1 MKTLKAICLLLLLVK
16 FSLAQTMD
24 DKHKFKKISGCYGST
39 TEGIC
44 LFDDGKFLLY
54 GYATAVFGKYSF
66 EKDYMSF
73 VPDVPPLFEVYATT
87 NKNIGDSTRANF
99 RGFDR
104 GRNTFVK
111 FGDRDVAR
119 VFNIDANC
127 FDSPFVYQTTK
138 LKGKTILSNYVEAN
152 FSSDDKIGVSWEY
165 DLPTTYNDFI
175 FIYNAPSRYEEKFEA
190 IIEQTKEGDILRT
203 SSYAREKGF
212 AKRTIDPND
221 KNWEEMLDFKKQYDS
236 NRAITDEVIYANKH
250 YSAFSAP
257 KEDYVFDNK
266 TNQFVSKTA
275 NENEAYYLH
284 NQYNDGRYLRKYVKI
299 EPQLKTGFNPNSVK
313 ISPTTIFYTVCGEGS
328 RNSYHYNGYTKVET
342 AKTSA
347 VEVAPMLQTIPNI
360 VVEKPA
366 ETMLSDGFYLIKPNS
381 KDSIA
386 SSVPLFK
393 QSDIKSIA
401 ETKAKN
407 EVSILL
413 TDSGLNKLKR
423 SDATSADKIFLML
436 DGKKI
441 AEANFK
447 IIDQSLLLL
456 GDFTT
461 KEIQEFINQFKK

>member
-44 LFDDGKFLLY
+44 LFEDGKFLLY

-87 NKNIGDSTRANF
+87 NKHIGDSTRANF

-104 GRNTFVK
+104 GQNTFVK

-119 VFNIDANC
+119 VFNKDANC

-138 LKGKTILSNYVEAN
+138 LKGKIILSNYVKAN

-165 DLPTTYNDFI
+165 ELPTTYNDFI

-203 SSYAREKGF
+203 SNYAREKGF
-212 AKRTIDPND
+212 AKRAFDPDD
-221 KNWEEMLDFKKQYDS
+221 KNWEDMLGFKKQYD
-236 NRAITDEVIYANKH
+236 NNKAITDDVIYANKH
-250 YSAFSAP
+250 YSAFAAP

-266 TNQFVSKTA
+266 TNQFVSKMA
-275 NENEAYYLH
+275 EENDAYYLH

-299 EPQLKTGFNPNSVK
+299 DPQFKSDFNPISVK
-313 ISPTTIFYTVCGEGS
+313 ISPTTIFFTVCGEGS
-328 RNSYHYNGYTKVET
+328 ENSYHYNGYTKVET
-342 AKTSA
+342 AKTPT
-347 VEVAPMLQTIPNI
+347 VEIAPMLQTIPNI
-360 VVEKPA
+360 VIEKP
-366 ETMLSDGFYLIKPNS
+366 EKTMLSDGFYLVKSNS
-381 KDSIA
+381 KDSVV

-401 ETKAKN
+401 ETKVNK

-423 SDATSADKIFLML
+423 SDVTSADKILLML

-447 IIDQSLLLL
+447 INNQSLLLL

-461 KEIQEFINQFKK
+461 KEIQEFINQLKK